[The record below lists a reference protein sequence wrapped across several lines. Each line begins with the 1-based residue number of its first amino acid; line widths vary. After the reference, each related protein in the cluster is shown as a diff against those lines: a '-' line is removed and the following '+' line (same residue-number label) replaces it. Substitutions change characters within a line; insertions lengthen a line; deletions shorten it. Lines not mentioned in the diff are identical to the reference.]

1 MGGKLSS
8 VCITRLMFQAL
19 KDARLLIRLSL
30 IRRLEVRG
38 DYVAALK
45 ALDVIT
51 YKGPFAGLLATYIVR
66 IMILARDGRAFEYVN
81 VVRRFI
87 RDERGELKYRDY
99 CLAYC
104 KYLRRVL
111 GGYPY
116 ELAAAEVLSQPS
128 TAFVRKA
135 LLVIQLPSTGWRDAG
150 PTRT

>member
-1 MGGKLSS
+1 
-8 VCITRLMFQAL
+8 MFQAL
-19 KDARLLIRLSL
+19 RDARLLIRLSF
-30 IRRLEVRG
+30 IRKLEAKR

-45 ALDVIT
+45 ALEAMN
-51 YKGPFAGLLATYIVR
+51 YEGPYAGFLATYIVR

-81 VVRRFI
+81 IVRRFI
-87 RDERGELKYRDY
+87 RDERGELKYRGY

-116 ELAAAEVLSQPS
+116 EAAAAEVLSQPS
-128 TAFVRKA
+128 TAFVRDA

-150 PTRT
+150 PNSNVTG